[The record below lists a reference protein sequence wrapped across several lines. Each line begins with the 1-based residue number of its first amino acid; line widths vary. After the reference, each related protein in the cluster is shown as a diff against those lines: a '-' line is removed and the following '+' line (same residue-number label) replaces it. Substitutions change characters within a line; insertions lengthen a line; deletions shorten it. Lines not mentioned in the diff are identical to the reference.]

1 MRFDIAVL
9 ELLHNMKLQTHLEN
23 LRAKPEHIRKRIAFW
38 SSFGIT
44 AIIFAFWLGSFSI
57 TGSTASGAVASAV
70 SKAGS
75 PGSSL
80 IAGVGN
86 FFVDIKEMIFGAKK
100 IKYSEVVVTPGSK

>member
-1 MRFDIAVL
+1 MAF
-9 ELLHNMKLQTHLEN
+9 QTHLEN

-44 AIIFAFWLGSFSI
+44 AIIFMFWLGSFSVS
-57 TGSTASGAVASAV
+57 GSTAKGAVATAV
-70 SKAGS
+70 AKAGS

-86 FFVDIKEMIFGAKK
+86 FFIDIKEMIFGAKK
-100 IKYSEVVVTPGSK
+100 INYSEVEVRAGDK